1 MRREGLP
8 WVVVLAILLV
18 AGYLVGQRFVA
29 PSADGE
35 AAVPTDAEDAS
46 ARTFRPRFWE
56 DRGLDM
62 ATQVGLVFVGALSM
76 AALLPEGREGAG

>member
-8 WVVVLAILLV
+8 WIVVLVILLA

-29 PSADGE
+29 PSVDQE
-35 AAVPTDAEDAS
+35 AAAPAEAEDAS
-46 ARTFRPRFWE
+46 ARAFRPKFWE

-62 ATQVGLVFVGALSM
+62 ATQVGLIFVGALSM